1 MTMAKIWKNRRRLPT
16 RPTSVI
22 DSTTKH
28 TSDSEYRALI
38 RMVGQ
43 ANRRLKEVKGQLGSY
58 GWAGEKLKGRLNRAV
73 LKNVSLT
80 SKGVRVKP
88 SMKKSERE
96 AVMQALSNFLTS
108 RTSTVKGIKS
118 VMRKQQEGIRRA
130 LMTDNNKSITMEE
143 SRVLY
148 SFFGDRDFS
157 YVTSYIDESELFALM
172 EDAKEH
178 KDSKQQFVN
187 RILNYITFG
196 QDEDM
201 KRALGNIYDKYV
213 RTW

>member
-22 DSTTKH
+22 DNTTKH

-58 GWAGEKLKGRLNRAV
+58 GWAGEKLKSRLNRAV

-80 SKGVRVKP
+80 SKGVRIKP
-88 SMKKSERE
+88 SMKKSERN

-108 RTSTVKGIKS
+108 RTSTVKGVKS
-118 VMRKQQEGIRRA
+118 VMKRQQEGIRRA
-130 LMTDNNKSITMEE
+130 LMTDNKNITMEE

-157 YVTSYIDESELFALM
+157 YTTSYIDESELFALM
-172 EDAKEH
+172 EDSKEH
-178 KDSKQQFVN
+178 NDSKQQFVN
-187 RILNYITFG
+187 RILNYITSG